1 LVTVQIPGHYGILN
15 GMRVE
20 EELEALRAENKE
32 LRQHIVELTSALK
45 EFEAALK
52 AAEQRIKELENKKK
66 DPPSW
71 VKANKPKREDEKKPR
86 RKRKAEHNRA
96 RRRME
101 PTRTVEH
108 QLEECPDCGYALHW
122 RKKGHSHQVIDIP
135 PPPPAEVIEHQ
146 VIKRWCPHCKKW
158 QAPRMDLRQDTLG
171 QGRIGLR
178 LTSLIVYLRNVMRSP
193 YRQIQKY
200 LEKQHGVMLSI
211 GGIVELLHRVRTAS
225 QEELRRLYQAAR
237 ASPVIH
243 ADETG
248 WREDG
253 QNGYIWVL
261 SVPGP
266 MPIRIYHY
274 NRSRSRFV
282 VKGLLR
288 SSPGNQFQGVLCSDF
303 FGSYNIYDGRHQ
315 RCWVHLL
322 RDLYK
327 LKEEHPDQIVV
338 QTWSETVRHLYDEA
352 LEFVRATSPP
362 DEQERI
368 IKYGTLLARLEK
380 LGQVH
385 ARSEGHPCRILA
397 KRLLR
402 HQDEMFQFVLH
413 PEVSADNNLAER
425 SLRPLVIERKISG
438 GTRSV
443 AGTTTRMVLASLVS
457 TWLARGLNPYEEC
470 ISLLRNVPL
479 PQV

>member
-1 LVTVQIPGHYGILN
+1 
-15 GMRVE
+15 
-20 EELEALRAENKE
+20 
-32 LRQHIVELTSALK
+32 
-45 EFEAALK
+45 
-52 AAEQRIKELENKKK
+52 
-66 DPPSW
+66 
-71 VKANKPKREDEKKPR
+71 
-86 RKRKAEHNRA
+86 
-96 RRRME
+96 
-101 PTRTVEH
+101 
-108 QLEECPDCGYALHW
+108 
-122 RKKGHSHQVIDIP
+122 
-135 PPPPAEVIEHQ
+135 
-146 VIKRWCPHCKKW
+146 
-158 QAPRMDLRQDTLG
+158 MDLRQDTLG

-282 VKGLLR
+282 VKGLLG